1 MLNWK
6 KCLVFLLVLVLLVS
20 AVPISVADAAK
31 VQTPEATASA
41 VSVPAISSPYTT
53 HPVVFMVEDTYQI
66 AFATNATGLAWVE
79 INGVKYNDSQ
89 NGLMRWNSKYHK
101 VTVPMAALDSAKS
114 YKICFQSLSARPAYD
129 AVPGSTQ
136 SRTYPFDPMPTDR
149 DPVFYCSS
157 DQHND
162 KTYTTSIAKYKSFD
176 VYVLGG
182 DYSGKLTEDTYV
194 KLMLDMAGG
203 VTQGRKPTIYTRG
216 NHEIRGAQSHN
227 LYRVSGYS
235 EETGPYYTI
244 KMPGIFAIVLD
255 AGEDKVDSHEEYGGT
270 VQFSTY
276 RDAQTKWLQEVVAS
290 REWEQYPVRM
300 VFSHVPF
307 SFYATDTFESV
318 YSEWTELLDQMG
330 VSIQISG
337 HTHKYGIYGPNA
349 TRHKSDPNY
358 TTLIVSDR
366 ENGDYTYS
374 STFVTVTETN
384 YKIENILHDNTVK
397 ASKTIPVFTNAYV
410 HADAASTANLM
421 SVTDA
426 TVEDVKSAT
435 KATVPSIS
443 SPYTLHPTVFAV
455 EDGYQIIFT
464 TDTTGMAW
472 IEVGGKKYYDQTTG
486 LMDWETKYHSIRIP
500 RVALDSA
507 RSYKTCFQSMT
518 TRAAYSPTHGSTVSR
533 TYPFTPMADKPEPV
547 ILCLSDFRSLA
558 TEAKAVAKYK
568 TFDALYIGGD
578 YATQG
583 NTEANLKTLLD
594 TASAITTGT
603 KPVIFTRGN
612 REIRGNYSYLLDAAA
627 PTSAA
632 GKSYYTIEQ
641 AHFFAIVLDSGEDK
655 LDSNSAYGNT
665 IDYQNF
671 RKEQTQW
678 LKEVLAEGKWKDYP
692 TRIAFVH
699 MPITR
704 NTTAGLKEDFA
715 EWIKILNQ
723 MGISLMI
730 SGHNYSHTLY
740 ASNASGNV
748 GSPNF
753 PTLISC
759 DVDNA
764 DYTYSGSYVTLG
776 TDTIKIESV
785 SATKKLLKTSTTKN
799 VTAPTYPASADQYL
813 MFDFNNDSVALD
825 RYHSSVYGGLNFDQ
839 KANWDSEANTGEA
852 TISRGVLSFSP
863 ASETVTSSGIHS
875 RAKNNAKGNWAYRPL
890 HYYTKATD
898 YCQVRFKID
907 NAVASTTDG
916 TAKFRLDVDC
926 PNDIDPSADVSK
938 TYVRYEQSFKAADVV
953 GKGYVTIS
961 FPLNSTAYTS
971 MNWMNLVHP
980 QFVNLKSA
988 SGSTAVFSIDY
999 IYIGPQESFPKQDD
1013 TLFFDFT
1020 DTVEDRDRYNSFT
1033 YNYLNFDAPSN
1044 WTAYNGSPMSTI
1056 EDGVLK
1062 LAVPTGNTD
1071 TAHSTRSRRDSSSSL
1086 HFVPGK
1092 NDILQVRIQ
1101 INNAVATT
1109 TDGTSTFR
1117 MDLDRSNAIVNAAG
1131 TSRTWTNI
1139 PITFNLA
1146 DYVNQGWFVLE
1157 TKLTDAEYLASDWI
1171 NLIHPV
1177 FANMTN
1183 ESGKT
1188 AEFLIDYIYIGPAE
1202 KNPTIKADTVE
1213 GYAPT
1218 DDSDVLY
1225 FGFGNNAEDRDR
1237 YKNNSVYG
1245 GINYDTSGSVRTQ
1258 NFLNGSGA
1266 IDFPVSGSQTVD
1278 NTLGTITT
1286 KLNGPYPTES
1296 SYTGNVSRRFI
1307 FGEANDISDSVGT
1320 LQYHPANAEVFQV
1333 RFKLDNLK
1341 LRSDIDTVDPQAR
1354 ARNIALRYYKD
1365 GDTAPTL
1372 NTATYGDITENGKYV
1387 VVTLPLDSTFTSA
1400 EVITKLFVEFHGFV
1414 KLDDTKDGY
1423 VTLDYVYVGPKSTMP
1438 TREDGYLFFDF
1449 TDSAA
1454 AQYRYANNTYGGI
1467 NFDRIGNWWDNGDV
1481 ASKNILG
1488 GSLTFTS
1495 KSLSNKSWHY
1505 LGTGNGDEDSSG
1517 RAYPLHYVPSAEDYC
1532 EVRFKLDGAT
1542 PFTEDGHLSFRLE
1555 FFSSVNSADNLVTVT
1570 KNFSADEVGNGYF
1583 TIHFPL
1589 GTDEKYIAMS
1599 EIVRFN
1605 ILINSVA
1612 YGDVIT
1618 ADIDYLYIGAESTM
1632 PTPHIYEEIF
1642 TEATCTED
1650 GSKIRTCAEC
1660 GVTHTDIFPATGH
1673 SYEYTNNGADHTKV
1687 CACGHTVTE
1696 NHVFEP
1702 DTCVCGETSVK
1713 EPVENTSLKINHTLN
1728 LASDISVNLVVSKS
1742 LLQGFDMDTVYIMTE
1757 LDVYSDNTKTG
1768 TKSIKILPVDQ
1779 GNYYYFTLTGLTA
1792 VHMNDRF
1799 RSVLYGKVGS

>member
-1 MLNWK
+1 MSMCSKALAYLLTFVML
-6 KCLVFLLVLVLLVS
+6 LS
-20 AVPISVADAAK
+20 AFPISPVEAAK
-31 VQTPEATASA
+31 VQTQEDTIAA

-101 VTVPMAALDSAKS
+101 VTVPMDALDSAKS

-149 DPVFYCSS
+149 APVFYCSS

-162 KTYTTSIAKYKSFD
+162 KAYTTSIAKYKSFD

-216 NHEIRGAQSHN
+216 NHEVRGAQSHN

-276 RDAQTKWLQEVVAS
+276 RDAQTKWLREVVAS

-330 VSIQISG
+330 VSLQISG
-337 HTHKYGIYGPNA
+337 HTHKYGIHGPNA

-410 HADAASTANLM
+410 HADAGATADLM

-426 TVEDVKSAT
+426 TIEDVKSAT

-464 TDTTGMAW
+464 TDATGMAW
-472 IEVGGKKYYDQTTG
+472 VEVGGKKYYDQTAG

-507 RSYKTCFQSMT
+507 RSYKTCFQSMS

-547 ILCLSDFRSLA
+547 ILCLSDFRGLA
-558 TEAKAVAKYK
+558 TEAKAVAAYK

-578 YATQG
+578 YAYQG
-583 NTEANLKTLLD
+583 NTEANVKTLLS

-612 REIRGNYSYLLDAAA
+612 REIRGNYSYLLDSAS
-627 PTSAA
+627 PTGAA

-665 IDYQNF
+665 IDYQNL

-699 MPITR
+699 MPVTR

-715 EWIKILNQ
+715 EWISILNQ

-730 SGHNYSHTLY
+730 SGHSYTHSLY
-740 ASNASGNV
+740 ASNASGTV

-753 PTLISC
+753 PTLVTC

-776 TDTIKIESV
+776 TSTLKVESV
-785 SATKKLLKTSTTKN
+785 SAAKKLLKTSTTAN
-799 VTAPTYPASADQYL
+799 VTAPTYPSTTDQYL
-813 MFDFNNDSVALD
+813 MFDFNNDSIALD

-839 KANWDSEANTGEA
+839 KANWDSETNTGEA

-863 ASETVTSSGIHS
+863 ASETVTSSGILS

-890 HYYTKATD
+890 HYYTKSTD

-953 GKGYVTIS
+953 GKGYVTIT

-971 MNWMNLVHP
+971 INWMNLVHP

-1013 TLFFDFT
+1013 TLFLDFT
-1020 DTVEDRDRYNSFT
+1020 NTAEDQERYNSFT
-1033 YNYLNFDAPSN
+1033 YNYLNFDDPAN
-1044 WTAYNGSPMSTI
+1044 WSIYNGSPMSTI
-1056 EDGVLK
+1056 EDGALK

-1071 TAHSTRSRRDSSSSL
+1071 TSHSIRSRRDNVSAL

-1101 INNAVATT
+1101 VRNAAATT
-1109 TDGTSTFR
+1109 IDGIGTFR
-1117 MDLDRSNAIVNAAG
+1117 MNLDRSNTLVNASG

-1139 PITFNLA
+1139 PINFTLA
-1146 DYVNQGWFVLE
+1146 DHVDQGWFILE

-1171 NLIHPV
+1171 NLVHPQ
-1177 FANMTN
+1177 FLNMTN
-1183 ESGKT
+1183 ASGKT
-1188 AEFLIDYIYIGPAE
+1188 AEFMIDYIYIGPAE
-1202 KNPTIKADTVE
+1202 KNPTIGTV
-1213 GYAPT
+1213 AFT
-1218 DDSDVLY
+1218 DENGAVL
-1225 FGFGNNAEDRDR
+1225 E
-1237 YKNNSVYG
+1237 
-1245 GINYDTSGSVRTQ
+1245 TC
-1258 NFLNGSGA
+1258 
-1266 IDFPVSGSQTVD
+1266 
-1278 NTLGTITT
+1278 
-1286 KLNGPYPTES
+1286 
-1296 SYTGNVSRRFI
+1296 
-1307 FGEANDISDSVGT
+1307 
-1320 LQYHPANAEVFQV
+1320 EV
-1333 RFKLDNLK
+1333 N
-1341 LRSDIDTVDPQAR
+1341 RSTP
-1354 ARNIALRYYKD
+1354 
-1365 GDTAPTL
+1365 
-1372 NTATYGDITENGKYV
+1372 ATY
-1387 VVTLPLDSTFTSA
+1387 
-1400 EVITKLFVEFHGFV
+1400 H
-1414 KLDDTKDGY
+1414 
-1423 VTLDYVYVGPKSTMP
+1423 
-1438 TREDGYLFFDF
+1438 
-1449 TDSAA
+1449 
-1454 AQYRYANNTYGGI
+1454 
-1467 NFDRIGNWWDNGDV
+1467 
-1481 ASKNILG
+1481 
-1488 GSLTFTS
+1488 
-1495 KSLSNKSWHY
+1495 
-1505 LGTGNGDEDSSG
+1505 
-1517 RAYPLHYVPSAEDYC
+1517 
-1532 EVRFKLDGAT
+1532 GAT
-1542 PFTEDGHLSFRLE
+1542 PAKAYTESTHYTFIGWAYENGQLVDL
-1555 FFSSVNSADNLVTVT
+1555 NTLVTTATV
-1570 KNFSADEVGNGYF
+1570 KPLFAD
-1583 TIHFPL
+1583 
-1589 GTDEKYIAMS
+1589 AS
-1599 EIVRFN
+1599 
-1605 ILINSVA
+1605 
-1612 YGDVIT
+1612 
-1618 ADIDYLYIGAESTM
+1618 
-1632 PTPHIYEEIF
+1632 
-1642 TEATCTED
+1642 
-1650 GSKIRTCAEC
+1650 
-1660 GVTHTDIFPATGH
+1660 H
-1673 SYEYTNNGADHTKV
+1673 SYSYTFMNETTHSKSCNCGYITEETHSFSNDI
-1687 CACGHTVTE
+1687 CICGHE
-1696 NHVFEP
+1696 
-1702 DTCVCGETSVK
+1702 DIK
-1713 EPVENTSLKINHTLN
+1713 EPVENVSLKIGHSLN
-1728 LASDISVNLVVSKS
+1728 LASDISVIMAVTKS
-1742 LLQGFDMDTVYIMTE
+1742 SLEGFDMDTVYLLTE
-1757 LDVYSDNTKTG
+1757 LDVYEGNVKVG
-1768 TKSIKILPVDQ
+1768 TRTIRILPVDQ

-1792 VHMNDRF
+1792 VHMNDEF
-1799 RSVLYGKVGS
+1799 RSVVYGTKDGQPYYSPTDVYSIAEYAYAQLDKAAAKASLKNLCAELIRYGAKAQIFKNYRTDALVDASMTEAHLSRLTDLDSVPLGGTNVTMQDVESPSAVWLGKSLDLNSKVTLKLIFELTDSEIDPSALILKISYTDRNGAYKEATVIGAEAYSTTAGRYAFSFAGLLAAELRNTITARIYYAGTPISATLSYSADTYCANKTGNLGILCKALLAYSDSAKLYFLG